1 MNNAV
6 KMFIAA
12 TVVAVATYYALDFA
26 FPRQDE
32 ASIAA
37 AESAAAS
44 GAVAKQEAPAAVT
57 PEEAALAPAEGAAIL
72 ETPEATATEEAPEE
86 TAEAPA
92 ETAPAEDDVLAVEE
106 EEVIEDLTLPEPEQE
121 AAPAPKPAPAAV
133 APAAKAQAAAP
144 AAAKPSTPKVDATA
158 QPWWGQGDGSS
169 LSLVYAGSA
178 AYKRAIVLMF
188 NSEFANAES
197 AGRALRVTTADGKA
211 VSGRWEL
218 NANNARMLVFPVAN
232 AGNYTVRVAGDLSD
246 KSGRKLG
253 GALQGPVRIP

>member
-12 TVVAVATYYALDFA
+12 TVVAAGTYYALDFV

-32 ASIAA
+32 ASVAA
-37 AESAAAS
+37 AESAAAA
-44 GAVAKQEAPAAVT
+44 GAVAATETPAAVS
-57 PEEAALAPAEGAAIL
+57 PEEAAQAPAEGAAIV
-72 ETPEATATEEAPEE
+72 ESPEAAATTDDAA
-86 TAEAPA
+86 AEA
-92 ETAPAEDDVLAVEE
+92 APAEDEVVVVEE
-106 EEVIEDLTLPEPEQE
+106 EEVIEDLPLAEPEPAPE
-121 AAPAPKPAPAAV
+121 AAPAPKPAPAAI
-133 APAAKAQAAAP
+133 APAAKPKAAAP
-144 AAAKPSTPKVDATA
+144 AAAKPSTPKADASA

-188 NSEFANAES
+188 NGEFANAES

-232 AGNYTVRVAGDLSD
+232 AGNYTVKVAGDLSD
-246 KSGRKLG
+246 KAGRKLG